1 MKADE
6 MRNLK
11 EIEMKILMKNVKIR
25 IKKLWNNLDEYG
37 MNKLK

>member
-1 MKADE
+1 
-6 MRNLK
+6 MRKLK

-25 IKKLWNNLDEYG
+25 IKKLWNYLDEYG